1 MDTIVAPITPL
12 FRSSVITIRISGNR
26 AFKIKE
32 YLFVKGKPIQDIKY
46 RYVYYGEFVSK
57 NVNDDCLFYFFK
69 GPNSYTGEDVVEIS
83 FHGNPLIVQNA
94 LQDIFKLNIR
104 LAEPGEFTKRAF
116 LNGKI
121 DLVQAEA
128 VYELIESKSITGI
141 HASFIKLKKGLQ
153 SQLNKIKDNLI
164 DLLSVVEAYVDFPDE
179 DLSDYEL
186 QYVYEKLDDVITN
199 LQFMIKSFDMNR
211 YNTEGV
217 KIAIVGKPNVGK
229 SSLMNYLL
237 RENRVI
243 VSEIPGTTRDIIE
256 EEIVINGYPI
266 KLIDTAGIRESAD
279 KLERIG
285 IEYSKKK
292 LDEADIILAIF
303 DLSDEID
310 EMDEKILKLVKDKK
324 VILVGNK
331 VDMKKI
337 DFDCDVEISVKTGE
351 GIEYLFELIEDR
363 IKSIVSLEDEGV
375 IIINERQK
383 FMFEEILDTVIEV
396 KSNFENRTLDILAVD
411 LHYCL
416 SKISEITGEIY
427 TEDIL
432 KNIFTKFCIGK

>member
-12 FRSSVITIRISGNR
+12 FRSSVITIRISGSK
-26 AFKIKE
+26 AFDIKK
-32 YLFVKGKPIQDIKY
+32 YLYVNGKPLQDLKY
-46 RYVYYGEFVSK
+46 RYVYHGEFISE
-57 NVNDDCLFYFFK
+57 NVEDDCVFYFFK

-94 LQDIFKLNIR
+94 LQDIFKLGIR

-128 VYELIESKSITGI
+128 VYELIESRSITGI
-141 HASFIKLKKGLQ
+141 HASFKKLKEGLQ
-153 SQLNKIKDNLI
+153 SQLSIIKDNLI
-164 DLLSVVEAYVDFPDE
+164 DLLSVVEAYVDFPEE
-179 DLSDYEL
+179 DLGDYEL
-186 QYVYEKLDDVITN
+186 QYVYNKLDDVIKN
-199 LQFMIKSFDMNR
+199 LQFLIKSFEMNR
-211 YNTEGV
+211 YNSEGV

-256 EEIVINGYPI
+256 EEIFIKGYPI

-279 KLERIG
+279 QLEKIG
-285 IEYSKKK
+285 IEFSKKK
-292 LDEADIILAIF
+292 LGEADIILALF
-303 DLSDEID
+303 DLSDELD
-310 EMDEKILKLVKDKK
+310 DMDEEIMKLVKNKEV
-324 VILVGNK
+324 VIIGNK
-331 VDMKKI
+331 VDKKKI
-337 DFDCDVEISVKTGE
+337 EFDCDVEISVKTGE
-351 GIEYLFELIEDR
+351 GVEQLFEIIEKR
-363 IKSIVSLEDEGV
+363 IKNLVSLGGENGM
-375 IIINERQK
+375 ILNERQK
-383 FMFEEILDTVIEV
+383 FVFEEILDVIIGV
-396 KSNFENRTLDILAVD
+396 KENFEKRTLDILAVD

-416 SKISEITGEIY
+416 NKISEITGEIY